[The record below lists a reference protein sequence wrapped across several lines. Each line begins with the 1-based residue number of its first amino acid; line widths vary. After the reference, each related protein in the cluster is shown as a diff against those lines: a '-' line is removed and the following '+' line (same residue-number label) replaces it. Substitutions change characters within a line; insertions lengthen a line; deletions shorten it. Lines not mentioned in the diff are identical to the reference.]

1 MLEIAHKL
9 YGKVG
14 GEQESLDELFEESFK
29 KLDKNGDGK
38 ISYDEFEEWFTV
50 AALKKGI
57 LK

>member
-1 MLEIAHKL
+1 MLQIAHKL
-9 YGKVG
+9 YGNIS
-14 GEQESLDELFEESFK
+14 GEVQSIEDTFEEAFK

-38 ISYDEFEEWFTV
+38 ISYDEFEDWFTV